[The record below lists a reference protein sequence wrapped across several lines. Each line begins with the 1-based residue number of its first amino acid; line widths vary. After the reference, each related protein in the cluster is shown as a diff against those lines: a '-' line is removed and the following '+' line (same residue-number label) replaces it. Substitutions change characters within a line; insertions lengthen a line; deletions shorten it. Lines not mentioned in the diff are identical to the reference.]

1 MKIYV
6 HIGLEKTGTTSIQ
19 RFLHQERESLIKHG
33 ILYPSTFGQTN
44 HIKLSQS
51 IINLKKKTPARK
63 IFGIDSIESLNN
75 FKEKLKAAF
84 MNEVDKSCPKKIII
98 SSEQL
103 SALVSSKEEVC
114 ELEGF
119 FRNISPDFT
128 YLLTVRN
135 QEDIMQSMYST
146 MIKSGYTQDFKI
158 KDSNLKLLKYNFS
171 SLIDVFTSNSNADVK
186 VSYFGKNKN
195 NKFNNFLDEINMILP
210 EEVQIPINFVTNK
223 SLGKDELNFLKD
235 INSFLPK
242 YGADDIVLR
251 KKIINYLGRQK
262 SSEAFHIPTEL
273 RKLIYQRFIAD
284 NSIFYENYLKH
295 KMPHNPFMRSY

>member
-1 MKIYV
+1 M
-6 HIGLEKTGTTSIQ
+6 
-19 RFLHQERESLIKHG
+19 
-33 ILYPSTFGQTN
+33 
-44 HIKLSQS
+44 
-51 IINLKKKTPARK
+51 
-63 IFGIDSIESLNN
+63 D
-75 FKEKLKAAF
+75 
-84 MNEVDKSCPKKIII
+84 EVDKSCPKKIII

-103 SALVSSKEEVC
+103 SALVSSKEEVS

-119 FRNISPDFT
+119 FRNINPGFT

-195 NKFNNFLDEINMILP
+195 GKFNNFLDEINMILP

-262 SSEAFHIPTEL
+262 SSEVFHIPTEL

>member
-6 HIGLEKTGTTSIQ
+6 HIGLEKTGTTSVQ
-19 RFLHQERESLIKHG
+19 QFLHKERESLVKHG

-75 FKEKLKAAF
+75 FKEELKAAF
-84 MNEVDKSCPKKIII
+84 MDEVDKSCPKKIII

-119 FRNISPDFT
+119 FRNINPSFT

-195 NKFNNFLDEINMILP
+195 GEFNNFLDEINMILP

-262 SSEAFHIPTEL
+262 SSEVFHMPTEL